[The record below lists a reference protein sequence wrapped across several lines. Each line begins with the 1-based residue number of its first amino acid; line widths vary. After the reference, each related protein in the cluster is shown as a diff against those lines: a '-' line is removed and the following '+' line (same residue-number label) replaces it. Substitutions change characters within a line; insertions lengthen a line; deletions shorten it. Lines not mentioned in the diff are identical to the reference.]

1 MGCESCTNG
10 SGGQPAGCRNNG
22 TCSSG
27 GCSKLAVYDWLS
39 NMEMPGHMAPFEYV
53 EVRFK
58 GTRKEF
64 YRNSEKLSLNTGDAV
79 ILEATTGHDVGI
91 VSITGELARL
101 QMEKHN
107 ALKNT
112 RDIRRVLRKA
122 SSDELALWREA
133 RGLED
138 PTMFKARE
146 LAGMLSLDMKIS
158 DVEYRGDKSKAT
170 FYYTAEGRVDFRE
183 LIRKLAETFRVRIEM
198 RQIGA
203 RQEAARLGGIGSCG
217 RELCCST
224 WLTDFRSVSTSAARY
239 QQLALNT
246 QKLAGQC
253 GKLKCCLNYE
263 LDSYLDALKH
273 FPKNPNKLKTKKGT
287 AFHLKTDIFKALMWF
302 IYADEA
308 SGTPI
313 PIPVDR
319 VKEILDMNAEGK
331 YPEDLKDF
339 AEIPEP
345 VQEAFSNVVGQDSLT
360 RFDKQKG
367 RSGRSGKRKKSRKK
381 GRGGPRAD
389 AGGNAPKQAGGRDK
403 GGNKPEN
410 KQGGG
415 PSNKKKRSNRPKRR
429 RPDNN
434 NGKTSGKSDS

>member
-1 MGCESCTNG
+1 
-10 SGGQPAGCRNNG
+10 
-22 TCSSG
+22 
-27 GCSKLAVYDWLS
+27 
-39 NMEMPGHMAPFEYV
+39 
-53 EVRFK
+53 
-58 GTRKEF
+58 
-64 YRNSEKLSLNTGDAV
+64 
-79 ILEATTGHDVGI
+79 
-91 VSITGELARL
+91 
-101 QMEKHN
+101 
-107 ALKNT
+107 
-112 RDIRRVLRKA
+112 
-122 SSDELALWREA
+122 
-133 RGLED
+133 
-138 PTMFKARE
+138 
-146 LAGMLSLDMKIS
+146 
-158 DVEYRGDKSKAT
+158 
-170 FYYTAEGRVDFRE
+170 VDFRE

-203 RQEAARLGGIGSCG
+203 RQEAARLGGIVSCG

-263 LDSYLDALKH
+263 LDAYLDALKD

-345 VQEAFSNVVGQDSLT
+345 VREAFSNVVGQDSLT

-367 RSGRSGKRKKSRKK
+367 RSGRSGKRKQSRKK
-381 GRGGPRAD
+381 GGGAPRGD
-389 AGGNAPKQAGGRDK
+389 GGSKGAKQAGGRSN
-403 GGNKPEN
+403 GGNGPEN
-410 KQGGG
+410 KQGDR
-415 PSNKKKRSNRPKRR
+415 PANKNKKRSDRPKRR
-429 RPDNN
+429 KPDN
-434 NGKTSGKSDS
+434 NGKTSGKSDA